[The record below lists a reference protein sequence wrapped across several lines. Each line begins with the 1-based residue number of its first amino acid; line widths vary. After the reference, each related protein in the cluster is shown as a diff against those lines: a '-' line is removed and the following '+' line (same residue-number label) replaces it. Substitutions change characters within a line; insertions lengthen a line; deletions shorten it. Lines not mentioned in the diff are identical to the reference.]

1 MYNIKTINKISPV
14 GLDKLKAK
22 GCNVGEDIA
31 APDGIIVR
39 SADMHDYEVNPELL
53 GVARAGAGYNN
64 IPIDELAEKGIVVFN
79 SPGANAEA
87 VKEQTVCSMVLASR
101 DVVGSIEWVKS
112 IADQGNK
119 IPTLVERA
127 SPISQAPSLWAKPSA
142 FSAWAQR
149 ARWSQTPALRW
160 IWT

>member
-79 SPGANAEA
+79 SPGRECRGGKGADRVLDGACLA
-87 VKEQTVCSMVLASR
+87 RCCRQHRVGKEHRRSGR
-101 DVVGSIEWVKS
+101 
-112 IADQGNK
+112 
-119 IPTLVERA
+119 
-127 SPISQAPSLWAKPSA
+127 
-142 FSAWAQR
+142 
-149 ARWSQTPALRW
+149 
-160 IWT
+160 